1 MNWEYIVTAVI
12 SLVSGGTLTGLYLRK
27 QTEGSATAGVVKESM
42 EALKSALEM
51 LTSQQERLNA
61 IIKDKDMLIE
71 QQQGLINEY
80 KTALEEANQKLKNLE
95 FKVSENDRKI
105 SGVQRTIDNEIR
117 ERKLAE
123 HNICFVDD
131 CKLRR
136 PPLGTY
142 KKETA

>member
-12 SLVSGGTLTGLYLRK
+12 SLVSGGTITGLYLRK

-51 LTSQQERLNA
+51 LTGQQERFNA
-61 IIKDKDMLIE
+61 IIKDKDRLIE

-80 KTALEEANQKLKNLE
+80 KAALEEANQKLKTLE

-105 SGVQRTIDNEIR
+105 IGMQRIIDNEIK
-117 ERKLAE
+117 ERKKAE

-131 CKLRR
+131 CESREPK
-136 PPLGTY
+136 LGTY
-142 KKETA
+142 KKETV